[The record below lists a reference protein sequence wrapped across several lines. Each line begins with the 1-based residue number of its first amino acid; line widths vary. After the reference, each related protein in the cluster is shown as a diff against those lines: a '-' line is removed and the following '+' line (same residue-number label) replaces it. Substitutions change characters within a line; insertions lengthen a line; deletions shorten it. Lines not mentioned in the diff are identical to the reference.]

1 MTTAA
6 ITPTA
11 RRPPLITR
19 ALLLLFAANIGSAT
33 SFYLLLSVVPRYAPA
48 ANPNTAGMLT
58 AALMLATVVG
68 ELAVPR
74 LTATFGHRRV
84 LAIGLLLL
92 GAPALLLT
100 VPNTAVVITVCL
112 IRGLGFAIT
121 VVIGGALSAT
131 LIPAERRGE
140 GLGISGIVAGIP
152 AVIALP
158 AGLAI
163 AAHLG
168 PDTVYIAAAVAA
180 LAAIAAVP
188 GLPARRHEQHGNT
201 AHQETGMISAL
212 RTTALRRPAM
222 IFAVTAMAAGI
233 TVTFLPLATGHG
245 SASIAAIALFAQ
257 SSATTLARWMAGR
270 HGDRHGP
277 ATQLIPGLATTAA
290 GMLLL
295 AIGNSPALIIGGA
308 LLFGI
313 GFGIAQNAT
322 LTLMF
327 ARVPATG
334 YGAASA
340 LWNLGYDGGMGV
352 GAAGFGV
359 VAAHTSLHTA
369 FALTAAAVLVF
380 VVPARRDRAAQPALS
395 VELQSVLK

>member
-1 MTTAA
+1 MTTAIA
-6 ITPTA
+6 PTA
-11 RRPPLITR
+11 RRPPLLTR

-48 ANPNTAGMLT
+48 ANTNTAGMLT
-58 AALMLATVVG
+58 AALMLATVIG

-84 LAIGLLLL
+84 LTIGLLLL

-100 VPNTAVVITVCL
+100 ISNTAVVIAVCL

-158 AGLAI
+158 AGLAL

-168 PDTVYIAAAVAA
+168 PNTVYLAGAIAA
-180 LAAIAAVP
+180 LAAIAVIP
-188 GLPARRHEQHGNT
+188 GLPNHHAGTVHT
-201 AHQETGMISAL
+201 ETGMLSAL

-222 IFAVTAMAAGI
+222 VFAVTAMAAGI
-233 TVTFLPLATGHG
+233 TVTFLPLATGA
-245 SASIAAIALFAQ
+245 SASIAAIALLAQ
-257 SSATTLARWMAGR
+257 SSAMSLARWIAGR

-277 ATQLIPGLATTAA
+277 ATQLIPALATTAA
-290 GMLLL
+290 GIALL
-295 AIGNSPALIIGGA
+295 ATGNNPTLIIGGA

-327 ARVPATG
+327 ARVPTTG

-352 GAAGFGV
+352 GAAGFGL
-359 VAAHTSLHTA
+359 VAAHTGLHTA
-369 FALTAAAVLVF
+369 FALTAVAVLVF
-380 VVPARRDRAAQPALS
+380 VVPARRDRAPG
-395 VELQSVLK
+395 VELQLSLK

>member
-1 MTTAA
+1 MTTD

-11 RRPPLITR
+11 RRPPLITP

-33 SFYLLLSVVPRYAPA
+33 SFYLLLSVVPRYA
-48 ANPNTAGMLT
+48 AGTNLAGILT
-58 AALMLATVVG
+58 ATLMLATVIG

-84 LAIGLLLL
+84 LTIGLLLL

-100 VPNTAVVITVCL
+100 IPNTAVVIAVCL

-158 AGLAI
+158 AGLAL

-168 PDTVYIAAAVAA
+168 PNPVYIAGAIAA

-188 GLPARRHEQHGNT
+188 GLPNQHSGT
-201 AHQETGMISAL
+201 VHTETGMLSAL

-222 IFAVTAMAAGI
+222 VFAVTAMAAGI
-233 TVTFLPLATGHG
+233 TVTFLPLATGHTG
-245 SASIAAIALFAQ
+245 AATAAIALLAQ
-257 SSATTLARWMAGR
+257 SSAMSLARWIAGR

-277 ATQLIPGLATTAA
+277 ATQLIPALATTAA
-290 GMLLL
+290 GIALL
-295 AIGNSPALIIGGA
+295 AIGNSPTLIIGGA

-327 ARVPATG
+327 ARVPTTG

-352 GAAGFGV
+352 GAAGFGI
-359 VAAHTSLHTA
+359 VAAHTGLHTA
-369 FALTAAAVLVF
+369 FALTALAVVAF
-380 VVPARRDRAAQPALS
+380 VVPARRDRVAQPVQSA
-395 VELQSVLK
+395 ELQLSLK